1 LSDTQMHSVW
11 AHTHYKIFFNNEKE
25 IDNKMI

>member
-1 LSDTQMHSVW
+1 MYSVW